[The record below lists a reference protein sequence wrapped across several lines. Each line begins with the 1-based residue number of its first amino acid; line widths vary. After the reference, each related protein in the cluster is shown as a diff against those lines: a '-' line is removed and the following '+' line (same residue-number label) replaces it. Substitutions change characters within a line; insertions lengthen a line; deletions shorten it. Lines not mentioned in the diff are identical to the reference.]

1 MTFRSFDF
9 GFVLLFDDYFFDRTW
24 EIQLYMLW
32 SFSFIVAILI
42 MIMDFSLVSFVLSES
57 LLLQTLFGEN
67 EILIV
72 LFFLE

>member
-72 LFFLE
+72 LFFL

>member
-57 LLLQTLFGEN
+57 LLLQTLFVEN